1 MSFQLPTTEEK
12 SDYVLKQFDRIAKRY
27 DLTNDVISLGMHRF
41 WKEVAVKELVQDQRR
56 GALHAPSC
64 NSRSFLDVC
73 TGTGDLA
80 LLIAKKLRNGDK
92 VIGADFSPEML
103 KIANQRASSAQRKDQ
118 SPAMIG
124 FKQAD
129 AQALPFDDNSF
140 DGVIVSFGLRNLTDL
155 QKGINE
161 MTRVTKPGG
170 RVINLDLGHT
180 DTPLF
185 AQLFNFYF
193 GSVVPIVGDLLQSD
207 RQAYTYLPESL
218 KTYPTPDKI
227 AKMFAQAGL
236 TNIKWR
242 KLAMGTVALHVGE
255 K

>member
-1 MSFQLPTTEEK
+1 MPFQLPTTEEK

-41 WKEVAVKELVQDQRR
+41 WKDVAVDELVKHNLTKE
-56 GALHAPSC
+56 GPC
-64 NSRSFLDVC
+64 NFLDVC

-80 LLIAKKLRNGDK
+80 LIIAKKLRSGDK

-103 KIANQRASSAQRKDQ
+103 KVANQRASRAQRKGVTK
-118 SPAMIG
+118 AMIG

-129 AQALPFDDNSF
+129 AQILPFDDNSF
-140 DGVIVSFGLRNLTDL
+140 DGAIVSFGLRNLTDL

-161 MTRVTKPGG
+161 MARVVKPGG
-170 RVINLDLGHT
+170 KVLNLDLGHS
-180 DTPLF
+180 DTPIF
-185 AQLFNFYF
+185 SQLFTFYF
-193 GSVVPIVGDLLQSD
+193 GSIVPIIGHVLQSD
-207 RQAYTYLPESL
+207 RKAYTYLPESL

-227 AKMFAQAGL
+227 AKMFANAGL

-242 KLAMGTVALHVGE
+242 KLALGTVALHVGE
-255 K
+255 KA

>member
-1 MSFQLPTTEEK
+1 MPFQLPSTEEK
-12 SDYVLKQFDRIAKRY
+12 SDYVLNQFDRIAKRY
-27 DLTNDVISLGMHRF
+27 DLTNDVISLGMHRI
-41 WKEVAVKELVQDQRR
+41 WKEVAVDELVNHTKHNQ
-56 GALHAPSC
+56 P
-64 NSRSFLDVC
+64 RSFLDVC

-80 LLIAKKLRNGDK
+80 LLIAKRLRNSDR
-92 VIGADFSPEML
+92 VVGADFSSEML
-103 KIANQRASSAQRKDQ
+103 KVANHRAASAQRQGKLLPLID
-118 SPAMIG
+118 

-140 DGVIVSFGLRNLTDL
+140 DGAIVSFGLRNLTDL

-161 MTRVTKPGG
+161 LARVIKPGG

-180 DTPLF
+180 DTPVF
-185 AQLFNFYF
+185 EQMFSFWF
-193 GSVVPIVGDLLQSD
+193 GSIVPVIGDLLQSD

-227 AKMFAQAGL
+227 AKMFAAAGL
-236 TNIKWR
+236 SNIKWR
-242 KLAMGTVALHVGE
+242 KLAVGTVALHVGE

>member
-1 MSFQLPTTEEK
+1 MPFQLPTTEEK
-12 SDYVLKQFDRIAKRY
+12 SDYVLQQFDRIAKRY

-41 WKEVAVKELVQDQRR
+41 WKEVAVEELVSPTKTKDSQ
-56 GALHAPSC
+56 
-64 NSRSFLDVC
+64 RSFLDVC

-80 LLIAKKLRNGDK
+80 LLIAKKLRTGDK
-92 VIGADFSPEML
+92 VIGADFSSEML
-103 KIANQRASSAQRKDQ
+103 KIANQRANSAQEKGQ

-161 MTRVTKPGG
+161 MTRVVKPGG

-193 GSVVPIVGDLLQSD
+193 GSVVPVIGDLLQSD
-207 RQAYTYLPESL
+207 RKAYTYLPESL

-227 AKMFAQAGL
+227 AKMFAAAGL
-236 TNIKWR
+236 KNIKWR

>member
-41 WKEVAVKELVQDQRR
+41 WKDVAVNELVKPTQKKDSQ
-56 GALHAPSC
+56 
-64 NSRSFLDVC
+64 RSFLDVC

-80 LLIAKKLRNGDK
+80 LLIAQKLRNGDK

-103 KIANQRASSAQRKDQ
+103 KVANQRANSAQHKGK

-129 AQALPFDDNSF
+129 AQQLPFDDNSF

-155 QKGINE
+155 QQGINE

-170 RVINLDLGHT
+170 RVINLDLGHS

-185 AQLFNFYF
+185 AQLFSFYF
-193 GSVVPIVGDLLQSD
+193 GSIVPIIGDLLQSD
-207 RQAYTYLPESL
+207 RKAYTYLPESL

-227 AKMFAQAGL
+227 GAMFATAGL

-242 KLAMGTVALHVGE
+242 KLAMGSVALHVGE

>member
-12 SDYVLKQFDRIAKRY
+12 SDYVLQQFDRIAKRY

-41 WKEVAVKELVQDQRR
+41 WKEIAVDELVNPTRKQGSQR
-56 GALHAPSC
+56 
-64 NSRSFLDVC
+64 NFLDVC

-80 LLIAKKLRNGDK
+80 LLVAKRLRTGDK

-103 KIANQRASSAQRKDQ
+103 KVANQRANSAQQQGK

-129 AQALPFDDNSF
+129 AQKLPFDDNSF

-155 QKGINE
+155 QQGINE
-161 MTRVTKPGG
+161 MARVTKPGG

-185 AQLFNFYF
+185 AQLFSFYF
-193 GSVVPIVGDLLQSD
+193 GSIVPIIGDLLQSD
-207 RQAYTYLPESL
+207 RKAYTYLPESL

-227 AKMFAQAGL
+227 AKMFATAGL

-242 KLAMGTVALHVGE
+242 KLAMGSVALHVGE